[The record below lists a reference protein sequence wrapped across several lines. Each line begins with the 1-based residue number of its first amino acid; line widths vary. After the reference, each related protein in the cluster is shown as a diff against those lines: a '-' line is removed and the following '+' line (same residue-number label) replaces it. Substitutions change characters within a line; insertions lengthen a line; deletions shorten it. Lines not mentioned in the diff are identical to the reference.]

1 MEGYTS
7 SFRDTIRLSFA
18 ETEEGTSD
26 FELSSAQNWKILHYL
41 VPKENC
47 NSVEDIM
54 AYEPSQKNECI
65 EAIITVGYIEA
76 NLDLSIYA
84 GKDDGVIVITT
95 QINPVTSEPNPKIIL
110 GKFYKNL

>member
-26 FELSSAQNWKILHYL
+26 YGLSSMQNWKILHYL

-47 NSVEDIM
+47 DSVEDIM
-54 AYEPSQKNECI
+54 TYEPSQKNECTGTI
-65 EAIITVGYIEA
+65 VTEGYIEA
-76 NLDLSIYA
+76 NMDLSVYA
-84 GKDDGVIVITT
+84 GKDDGVIVVTT
-95 QINPVTSEPNPKIIL
+95 QINPATSEPNPKIIL

>member
-18 ETEEGTSD
+18 ATEEGVSD
-26 FELSSAQNWKILHYL
+26 YGLFAMQNWKILHYL

-54 AYEPSQKNECI
+54 NYEPSQKNECTGTT
-65 EAIITVGYIEA
+65 ITTEYIEA
-76 NLDLSIYA
+76 NLDLSVYA
-84 GKDDGVIVITT
+84 GQNDGVIVITT
-95 QINPVTSEPNPKIIL
+95 QIQPVTSEPNPKIIL